1 MIKIDPT
8 LVFWITG
15 SPRKH
20 DQDRHYFSILDFR
33 ESQKTWDP
41 RERKGQT
48 RIGFEIDPYKS

>member
-8 LVFWITG
+8 LVF
-15 SPRKH
+15 
-20 DQDRHYFSILDFR
+20 LDYR

-48 RIGFEIDPYKS
+48 RIGSEIDPYKS